1 MAFNN
6 GFPATYQNPY
16 AYAFQQQAQQQMQQ
30 AQMQQAPQMMT
41 PPTIHA
47 EIVQVANEAA
57 GEQFPVG
64 VGASQMMITRDER
77 TIMVKS
83 ASQNGVTVEY
93 YDKREPAP
101 PARQIAPE
109 DIVTWEALEQYM
121 ADRAK
126 PKAKKKEEPAE

>member
-6 GFPATYQNPY
+6 GFPVTYQNPY

-30 AQMQQAPQMMT
+30 TPQMMT

-47 EIVQVANEAA
+47 EIVQVANETA

-77 TIMVKS
+77 TIMIKS
-83 ASQNGVTVEY
+83 ANQNGVTIEY
-93 YDKREPAP
+93 YEKREPAP

-109 DIVTWEALEQYM
+109 DIVTWEALERYM
-121 ADRAK
+121 AERQKA
-126 PKAKKKEEPAE
+126 PVRAKKKEEVPAE